1 MFANETEL
9 KQEVRD
15 FTGYTTTEVLSS
27 DGLDAAYSNA
37 KRHIRVKKSL
47 SADFNWF
54 GSEKAAAQDALYW
67 WTCLFSKVQ
76 TGELDSQD
84 VQVGAVE
91 KEGLLAKNDDEVTM
105 WYRQANQAMKSLKAT
120 TIIRSSAPSRSD
132 RTYSPDTFSGGDS
145 SGSGGGTNIDGT
157 GL

>member
-1 MFANETEL
+1 MFANDTEL

-15 FTGYTTTEVLSS
+15 FTGYTTEEVLSP

-54 GSEKAAAQDALYW
+54 GSDKVAAQDALYW

-76 TGELDSQD
+76 TGELDSQQ

-91 KEGLLAKNDDEVTM
+91 KDSLLAKDDDEVTM
-105 WYRQANQAMKSLKAT
+105 WYRQAMEAMGAVSGN
-120 TIIRSSAPSRSD
+120 TIIRSSSPSRSE
-132 RTYSPDTFSGGDS
+132 RTYTPGSFTGGDD
-145 SGSGGGTNIDGT
+145 SGSGGGTT
-157 GL
+157 GPSL